1 MQTMTS
7 ASHDADVAELS
18 RRRHRTSP
26 GKDIYITALAARK
39 SGTGKP
45 TPPAMSLSGH
55 FLGVRE
61 DLGDRD

>member
-7 ASHDADVAELS
+7 ASHDADVAELYRS
-18 RRRHRTSP
+18 RHRACP
-26 GKDIYITALAARK
+26 GKDIYITAHAARK

-45 TPPAMSLSGH
+45 PPPAMSLSSR
-55 FLGVRE
+55 FLSVRE